1 MQNSLDRIDR
11 KILSL
16 LQDNGRITNAK
27 LAQEVGLSPP
37 PMLERVKKLEK
48 SGVIKK
54 YVALVDP
61 RKLDRGTMAFVAVSL
76 RFHRQDAIEEFV
88 TEIQKIPEVLECH
101 HITGEEDYLLKIA
114 VRDIEEYERFLRTK
128 LTGFSGI
135 SRLKTY
141 FILNTLKQDTKIP
154 VDEETPSTKKELSG

>member
-1 MQNSLDRIDR
+1 MQNTLDQIDR

-16 LQDNGRITNAK
+16 LQDNGRITNSK

-48 SGVIKK
+48 NGVIKK

-76 RFHRQDAIEEFV
+76 RLHRQEAIAEFV

-114 VRDIEEYERFLRTK
+114 VKDIEEYERFLRTK

-154 VDEETPSTKKELSG
+154 VDEEMPSTKKESSG

>member
-1 MQNSLDRIDR
+1 MSTTFDRIDR
-11 KILSL
+11 KILNL

-48 SGVIKK
+48 NGIIKK

-61 RKLDRGTMAFVAVSL
+61 RKVDRGTIAFVEVSL
-76 RFHRQDAIEEFV
+76 RLHRQDAIEEFV
-88 TEIQKIPEVLECH
+88 TEIQKFPEVLECH
-101 HITGEEDYLLKIA
+101 HITGEEDYLLKVA
-114 VRDIEEYERFLRTK
+114 VKDIEEYERFLRLK

-135 SRLKTY
+135 SKLKTY
-141 FILNTLKQDTKIP
+141 FVLRTLKQETKIT
-154 VDEETPSTKKELSG
+154 VDEEVPATGKESSK